1 MACAAAFR
9 LVDIN
14 DSSEM
19 MLHLWKHG
27 DISLNDVSDETLS
40 VGWDPV
46 PCWLHTS
53 CADRRHKQVSRKRVL
68 LYIPNAW
75 FRLTF
80 GKHPFAK
87 TVRITPGVKKK
98 KPKRICTCCL
108 KKTLLQLVLHFMSY
122 SNYYFSLCICNYVS
136 AFCCGNRSGFYRKLT
151 GVKLCSGH
159 GVIVLCAGTTRGIL
173 GAFGRCW
180 SWLRAEWR
188 RNRRFMGDQEHTLGP
203 HRTQHT
209 HNTHT
214 TQQTWTRC
222 DSGLG
227 RDGGDSS
234 VSVFHM
240 GLTLN

>member
-27 DISLNDVSDETLS
+27 DISLNDVTDETLS
-40 VGWDPV
+40 VGWNPV

-108 KKTLLQLVLHFMSY
+108 KKPSFSWFCISCPTVIIIFHCASVITWAPSAAETGLGFTGSSQVWSCAPGTVSLFYVLEQ
-122 SNYYFSLCICNYVS
+122 
-136 AFCCGNRSGFYRKLT
+136 R
-151 GVKLCSGH
+151 
-159 GVIVLCAGTTRGIL
+159 